1 MKCGR
6 LKNEKSTLES
16 GFFKLQTLHFLLC
29 FGLLAVPGLATTSQ
43 RIMAS
48 AQLQRIQRRGY
59 LTVAVKDNLRP
70 LGFRDSEENL
80 QGLEIEIAQ
89 RLAAEI
95 LGDRN
100 AIRWLPANNQ
110 ERLALVAEGRVDLAI
125 ARLSVTGSR
134 SRLVD
139 FSTPYYIDGTAFV
152 TRQPAIDSLEAI
164 GQQTIAV
171 LNDSTTVAYVRYF
184 IPNANLVGV
193 DSYQEA
199 LALLEAGEA
208 ATFAADATVLTGWV
222 QEYPQYRLLPF
233 LISADALAIAMPR
246 GLQHDAFR
254 RKVNQA
260 IAQWRSEGWL
270 RERAQFWGL
279 PLPQ

>member
-1 MKCGR
+1 MKNR
-6 LKNEKSTLES
+6 LWKAA
-16 GFFKLQTLHFLLC
+16 FFKLQTLHFLLC

-48 AQLQRIQRRGY
+48 AQLQRIQQRGY

-270 RERAQFWGL
+270 AQRAQFWGL